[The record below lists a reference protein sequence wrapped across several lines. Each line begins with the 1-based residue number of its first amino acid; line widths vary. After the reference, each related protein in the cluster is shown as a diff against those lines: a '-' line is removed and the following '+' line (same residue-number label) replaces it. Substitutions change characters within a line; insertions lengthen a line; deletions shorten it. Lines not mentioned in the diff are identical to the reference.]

1 MRGEQA
7 SMSMFS
13 PSVTGSPPLARGTA
27 SDTSLPCGIPGI
39 TPACAGNRG
48 RDSTDKPVSRDHPRL
63 RGEQS
68 AEAAQG
74 DISKGSPPLARG
86 TAFLST
92 VFGFVDRITPA
103 CAGNRYSTVLR
114 CRITWDHPRLRGEQ
128 MNLQT
133 KGENIQG
140 SPPLARGTVVP
151 SGRAAVNNRITPAC
165 AGNSCWRWPR
175 RSNSRDHPR
184 LRGEQSPNVIFI
196 TSNPGS
202 PPLARGTASVPLP
215 VCAIAWITPAC
226 AGNRENA

>member
-1 MRGEQA
+1 
-7 SMSMFS
+7 MFS

-140 SPPLARGTVVP
+140 SPPLARGTATIPCYTSVCA
-151 SGRAAVNNRITPAC
+151 GITPAC
-165 AGNSCWRWPR
+165 AGNRLR
-175 RSNSRDHPR
+175 GVAVKGAERDHPR
-184 LRGEQSPNVIFI
+184 LRGEQSYSNGKQFNVE
-196 TSNPGS
+196 GS
-202 PPLARGTASVPLP
+202 PPLARGTAIRIV
-215 VCAIAWITPAC
+215 
-226 AGNRENA
+226 